1 LKKAEAE
8 MLLQND
14 MEDIFLL
21 LDKNI
26 PMWKYEDFNV
36 RLVLCDMC
44 YNLGIKGLLK
54 FKKFLNAVDESD
66 YETAAEELK
75 QSKYYK
81 QVPNRAKRNINL
93 ILEEI

>member
-1 LKKAEAE
+1 
-8 MLLQND
+8 
-14 MEDIFLL
+14 
-21 LDKNI
+21 
-26 PMWKYEDFNV
+26 
-36 RLVLCDMC
+36 MC

-93 ILEEI
+93 ILEQI